1 MNNPGTDF
9 IISLFR
15 FFVYVVSII
24 ILIPLIKN
32 HNNSVFI
39 SILVYAMG
47 KLIDYIE
54 RALNFRRI
62 HFFIL
67 RLVNIFFIASLIVVC
82 LLYYSDNYVTESKG
96 VYFVIALLLAI
107 VTCVVDSI
115 EVAYQIIKLYRTQK
129 NIIEA
134 NVES

>member
-1 MNNPGTDF
+1 MRERWTLDVF
-9 IISLFR
+9 ISLFYDWLT
-15 FFVYVVSII
+15 F
-24 ILIPLIKN
+24 
-32 HNNSVFI
+32 
-39 SILVYAMG
+39 
-47 KLIDYIE
+47 
-54 RALNFRRI
+54 
-62 HFFIL
+62 
-67 RLVNIFFIASLIVVC
+67 FFIASLIVVC

-134 NVES
+134 NVESWHG